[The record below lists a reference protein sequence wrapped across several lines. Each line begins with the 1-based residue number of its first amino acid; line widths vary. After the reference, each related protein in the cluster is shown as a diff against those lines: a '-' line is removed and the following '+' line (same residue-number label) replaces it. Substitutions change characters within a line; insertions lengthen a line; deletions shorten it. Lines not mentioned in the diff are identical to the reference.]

1 LDFGKGHGVQAAERL
16 PVEGFESGPA
26 TNFGAEPRLV
36 TDHHIARSSHDH
48 VELKGRH
55 TDSIRIQESRNAVL
69 GEHGAGAAMALNV
82 DGAHC
87 ASEKG
92 HGQEGKD
99 AELHPTKMAILAKIR
114 MKQLKTMIRSN

>member
-1 LDFGKGHGVQAAERL
+1 
-16 PVEGFESGPA
+16 
-26 TNFGAEPRLV
+26 V

-69 GEHGAGAAMALNV
+69 REHGAGAAMALNV
-82 DGAHC
+82 DGARS

-99 AELHPTKMAILAKIR
+99 AELHPTKMTILAQNPHEAIENDAPLE
-114 MKQLKTMIRSN
+114 LKSPNSRQVDACKR